1 MLHRSKSK
9 RLCVRMDNSS
19 YNKRRGMMFV
29 LSSPSGAGKTSLSRA
44 LIEQDGHLILSISA
58 TTRPMRPGE
67 EDGKDYFFTGESDF
81 LNQASNDE
89 FLEYAKVF
97 DAHYGTP
104 AKFVDD
110 QLADGMD
117 VLFDIDWQGTQ
128 RLRKKREQDLVS
140 IFILPPSMAELEAR
154 LHKRAQDDDETVLRR
169 MTKASS
175 EISHWDEY
183 DYVIVNKDFD
193 HSLEKLQSILDAERC
208 KRIRRPGIKAFVES
222 L

>member
-1 MLHRSKSK
+1 ME
-9 RLCVRMDNSS
+9 DAP
-19 YNKRRGMMFV
+19 YNQRRGMMFV

-44 LIEQDGHLILSISA
+44 LIAADSHLTLSISA
-58 TTRPMRPGE
+58 TTRTMRPGE
-67 EDGKDYFFTGESDF
+67 VHGSDYFFLTESDF
-81 LNQASNDE
+81 LNRISDNQ

-104 AKFVDD
+104 ASFVDEK
-110 QLADGMD
+110 LESGMD

-128 RLRKKREQDLVS
+128 RLRAKRPDDLVS
-140 IFILPPSMAELEAR
+140 IFILPPSMKELEAR
-154 LHKRAQDDDETVLRR
+154 LHKRAQDDEETVLRR

-183 DYVIVNKDFD
+183 DYIIVNKDFD
-193 HSLEKLQSILDAERC
+193 YSLMKLKAILEAERC
-208 KRIRRPGIKAFVES
+208 KRIRRPGIRQFVAN

>member
-1 MLHRSKSK
+1 
-9 RLCVRMDNSS
+9 MDDAT

-29 LSSPSGAGKTSLSRA
+29 LSSPSGAGKTSLSKA
-44 LIEQDGHLILSISA
+44 LIENDEHLLLSISA
-58 TTRPMRPGE
+58 TTRPIRPGE
-67 EDGKDYFFTGESDF
+67 EDGKDYFFMSERDF
-81 LNQASNDE
+81 LDKVSDNQ

-104 AKFVDD
+104 RSYVDM
-110 QLADGMD
+110 QLENGMD

-128 RLRKKREQDLVS
+128 RLRSKRPDDLVS
-140 IFILPPSMAELEAR
+140 IFILPPSMKELEAR
-154 LHKRAQDDDETVLRR
+154 LKKRAQDSDDTVLRR
-169 MTKASS
+169 MTKASG

-193 HSLEKLQSILDAERC
+193 RSLEKLKAILTAERS
-208 KRIRRPGIKAFVES
+208 KRSRRPGLKEFVAG

>member
-1 MLHRSKSK
+1 
-9 RLCVRMDNSS
+9 MDNSS